1 MAFVAGCDC
10 RIEADCGEAELQVL
24 CFLQKRQCFGP
35 QLPAGSDA
43 RVVGDD
49 VLAHPNKQLCH
60 GDSKA

>member
-43 RVVGDD
+43 RVV
-49 VLAHPNKQLCH
+49 
-60 GDSKA
+60 